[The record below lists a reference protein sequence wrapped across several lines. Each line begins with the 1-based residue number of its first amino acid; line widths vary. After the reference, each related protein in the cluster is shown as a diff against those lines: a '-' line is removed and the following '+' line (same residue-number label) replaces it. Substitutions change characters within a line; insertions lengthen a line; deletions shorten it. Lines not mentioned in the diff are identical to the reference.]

1 VGLIVRYIDWKL
13 EQNPVSGF
21 LSLLR
26 NILTRS
32 PSNQENFM
40 KNSGVGIVGDMLNKV
55 TFLVEIYF
63 K

>member
-1 VGLIVRYIDWKL
+1 
-13 EQNPVSGF
+13 VSGF

-55 TFLVEIYF
+55 IFESFNIFYNLVFHELFLGTVQVT
-63 K
+63 